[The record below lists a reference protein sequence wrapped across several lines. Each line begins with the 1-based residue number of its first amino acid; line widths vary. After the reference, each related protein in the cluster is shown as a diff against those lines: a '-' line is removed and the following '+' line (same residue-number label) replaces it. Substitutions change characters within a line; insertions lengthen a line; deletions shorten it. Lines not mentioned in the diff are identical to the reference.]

1 MAMRVVTLDKL
12 SDYIE
17 NKLGRKQIMHRGTD
31 CVKFIDSSDSSISCY
46 LPNSQVSN
54 LKDEH
59 PFLKF
64 RDQVSGVL
72 AVCGELVSDEEIKPY
87 SYLLD

>member
-1 MAMRVVTLDKL
+1 MAMRVVTL
-12 SDYIE
+12 
-17 NKLGRKQIMHRGTD
+17 NKLGDYIKDKLGRDQIM
-31 CVKFIDSSDSSISCY
+31 VKDGNSVRFIDSSDNSISCY

-54 LKDEH
+54 LSDEN

-64 RDQVSGVL
+64 RDQVRGVL
-72 AVCGELVSDEEIKPY
+72 SVRGELVLEEDLAPY